1 MRYIAS
7 ICNLVMNNTSSNI
20 LQILADLP
28 DFLRK
33 QMLQNRLKEFYEMH
47 DEERSDL
54 INMALVAAPKIDP
67 DKLSILFRTWLE
79 LLSEFD
85 AEKRGVMFQTY
96 CRQILKKPCIIAKLD
111 FESLTNAFVSLT
123 QLQRERLTD
132 SLHEVLLGL
141 PNSNKMLK
149 VIPEYSLKAVGL
161 K

>member
-1 MRYIAS
+1 MSNVAG
-7 ICNLVMNNTSSNI
+7 NI

-33 QMLQNRLKEFYEMH
+33 PMLQNRLKEFYEMN
-47 DEERSDL
+47 DDDKRETIS
-54 INMALVAAPKIDP
+54 IALAAVPTIDP
-67 DKLSILFRTWLE
+67 NKLSVLFNMWLE
-79 LLSEFD
+79 VLSEFD

-96 CRQILKKPCIIAKLD
+96 CNQILANPRSIVKLD
-111 FESLTNAFVSLT
+111 FKSLTTAFL
-123 QLQRERLTD
+123 LLDQRKRELLTD

-141 PNSNKMLK
+141 PNRNEILK